1 MEEDIQNYS
10 PTVMFRGTPCKWRV
24 PYIKKYKKME
34 ETLLNSN
41 DLSMDPEIGLED
53 EMVVLA
59 VGLEVE
65 MKVMAVGLE
74 MR

>member
-1 MEEDIQNYS
+1 
-10 PTVMFRGTPCKWRV
+10 
-24 PYIKKYKKME
+24 ME

-41 DLSMDPEIGLED
+41 DPSMDPEIGLED